1 MNRPDEKD
9 LTDAVL
15 GTLAASADPRFK
27 RIMTSLIRHLH
38 DFVREV
44 ELSEAEWRRAIEF
57 LTATGQASTP
67 SRQEYILLSD
77 MLGVSMLVDALN
89 HRKPADATPSTVLGP
104 FYVEGAPE
112 LPMGADISRDRHGE
126 AAEVTGT
133 VFSVGSGPIKGALLD
148 VWQAAPN
155 GFYDTQD
162 PVQPRFNYRG
172 RFRTGADG
180 TYRFH
185 TRKPVS
191 YPVPTDGPAGAML
204 QAMGRHPFRPAHIHV
219 MLSAPGHE
227 SLTTHIFVAGDPYL
241 DSDAVFGVKNALVT
255 EFRSKPDGSGV
266 EAVYDFGLNPL

>member
-126 AAEVTGT
+126 
-133 VFSVGSGPIKGALLD
+133 
-148 VWQAAPN
+148 
-155 GFYDTQD
+155 
-162 PVQPRFNYRG
+162 
-172 RFRTGADG
+172 
-180 TYRFH
+180 
-185 TRKPVS
+185 
-191 YPVPTDGPAGAML
+191 
-204 QAMGRHPFRPAHIHV
+204 
-219 MLSAPGHE
+219 
-227 SLTTHIFVAGDPYL
+227 
-241 DSDAVFGVKNALVT
+241 
-255 EFRSKPDGSGV
+255 
-266 EAVYDFGLNPL
+266 